1 MPLENTN
8 SAEVQLTEDQDDILS
23 ELLNIG
29 MGKAASQLN
38 DMLERPVII
47 KVPNIKLIRASK
59 LRDEE
64 VKLQFDKFISAVS
77 MDFGGFISGKTALV
91 FPPKSAQNLVEA
103 LTGEEP
109 GTPEMD
115 SVTVETLSE
124 IGNIVINSVMGSL
137 SNSIGQCLEY
147 SPPNYTE
154 DSLSHVAVS
163 NINDSDQVILLAEVA
178 FSISNLEISG
188 EVILTFGMGSLD
200 KLTAIF
206 DSMS

>member
-1 MPLENTN
+1 MPLEND
-8 SAEVQLTEDQDDILS
+8 SSVEVKLTEDQYDILS

-38 DMLERPVII
+38 DMLERPVEI
-47 KVPNIKLIRASK
+47 KVPNIKLLQASK
-59 LRDEE
+59 LKDEE
-64 VKLQFDKFISAVS
+64 VKLQFDKLISSVS

-91 FPPKSAQNLVEA
+91 FPPESAQNLVEA

-147 SPPNYTE
+147 SPPSYME
-154 DSLSHVAVS
+154 DSFSRVAVS
-163 NINDSDQVILLAEVA
+163 NINDSDQVVLLAEVA

>member
-1 MPLENTN
+1 MSLENNN
-8 SAEVQLTEDQDDILS
+8 SLNVNLTEDQQDILI

-38 DMLERPVII
+38 EMLERPVEI
-47 KVPNIKLIRASK
+47 KVPTIKLLHADQ
-59 LRDEE
+59 LEEEE
-64 VKLQFDKFISAVS
+64 VKLQFGKFISSVS
-77 MDFGGFISGKTALV
+77 MEFSGFIAGKTALV

-124 IGNIVINSVMGSL
+124 IGNIVINAVMGSL
-137 SNSIGQCLEY
+137 SNSLGNRLGY
-147 SPPNYTE
+147 STPTYME
-154 DSLSHVAVS
+154 DSLSKVALA
-163 NINDSDQVILLAEVA
+163 NLNDSNQVILLAEVA

-188 EVILTFGMGSLD
+188 KIILTFGLGSLD
-200 KLTAIF
+200 KLTAIL
-206 DSMS
+206 DSMC